1 MHGYLVKSGHVVSDI
16 SINQSINLFDVMRQY
31 KYEQQAKQEERKRQ
45 CVRTDRLTDMLITIF
60 HSPTRAEQTSLIA
73 QQFTVICHVP

>member
-31 KYEQQAKQEERKRQ
+31 KYEQQAKQEERKN
-45 CVRTDRLTDMLITIF
+45 VN
-60 HSPTRAEQTSLIA
+60 
-73 QQFTVICHVP
+73 V